1 MSALTRQFKHA
12 LVPVAVLLMVAM
24 VTAMRP
30 APSALEQ
37 IQARG
42 ELVVATRLA
51 PTTYYHDQH
60 GATGLEYELAAGFAR
75 ELGVELRMLE
85 TDTLEDIF
93 LAVRDGRADLAAAG
107 LTISPRRKLQ
117 FDFSTGYQ
125 TVQEQIIYRLGE
137 PRPRNIS
144 DLAGR
149 RIVVLAGSSHAE
161 QLALLQQEVPFLD
174 VEELPGASAE
184 QLLSRVHDGQADY
197 TMVDSN
203 AYLMHRALFPELV
216 SAFDASEAQLG
227 WAFRREPQAQLYQA
241 AQRYLTRVKADGTVA
256 RLEQRFYGHAER
268 FNLYAARSF
277 IRHLDHRLPEYATA
291 FRDAGDTT
299 GFDWRLLAAVGYQE
313 SMWDPAAVSP
323 TGVRGLMMLTR
334 NTAAEMGVS
343 DREDPLQ
350 SIHAGAAYLRKLHD
364 RLPERIGE
372 PDRTWM
378 AIAAYNAG
386 IGHLED
392 ARVLT
397 QRQGGNP
404 DLWADVRGR
413 LPLLRQ
419 PQYYRD
425 ARHGYA
431 SGGGQA
437 VVYVR
442 AIRAYYDTL
451 VWATNTQRHSD
462 MLLAMAQPAPQ
473 ASGNL

>member
-1 MSALTRQFKHA
+1 MSALKKQIRHL
-12 LVPVAVLLMVAM
+12 LVPAAILTAVAAT
-24 VTAMRP
+24 TAMKP
-30 APSALEQ
+30 APSALER

-42 ELVVATRLA
+42 ELVVVTRVS
-51 PTTYYHDQH
+51 PTTYYEDQY
-60 GATGLEYELAAGFAR
+60 GYTGLEYELAEDFAK
-75 ELGVELRMLE
+75 ELGVDLQIVEA
-85 TDTLEDIF
+85 DTLDEVFDA
-93 LAVRDGRADLAAAG
+93 LRDGRADLAAAG
-107 LTISPRRKLQ
+107 LTITPQRKLE

-125 TVQEQIIYRLGE
+125 AVQEKIIYRMGE
-137 PRPRNIS
+137 PRPRNVS
-144 DLAGR
+144 ELAGK
-149 RIVVLAGSSHAE
+149 RIVVLEGSSHAE

-184 QLLSRVHDGQADY
+184 QLLALVHDGRADY

-203 AYLMHRALFPELV
+203 AYAIHRTLFPELV
-216 SAFDASEAQLG
+216 SAFDASEAQFG
-227 WAFRREPQAQLYQA
+227 WAFRRETQPQLYHA
-241 AQRYLTRVKADGTVA
+241 AQRYLNRVKADGTVA
-256 RLEQRFYGHAER
+256 ALEQRFYSHAER

-277 IRHLDHRLPEYATA
+277 MRHLDNRLPDYTA
-291 FRDAGDTT
+291 AFQQAGEDS

-313 SMWDPAAVSP
+313 SMWDPRAVSP
-323 TGVRGLMMLTR
+323 TGVRGLMMLTQH
-334 NTAAEMGVS
+334 TANEMGVG
-343 DREDPLQ
+343 DREDPFE
-350 SIHAGAAYLRKLHD
+350 SIRAGAAYLRKLHD
-364 RLPERIGE
+364 RMPARIPE

-378 AIAAYNAG
+378 AIAAYNVG

-397 QRQGGNP
+397 QRQGGDP

-419 PQYYRD
+419 PQHYQH

-442 AIRAYYDTL
+442 AIRGYYDTL
-451 VWATNTQRHSD
+451 VWATNTQRHGN
-462 MLLAMAQPAPQ
+462 MMLAMAQPAVE